1 MKKKNRLPAVW
12 AALFAAF
19 AVGCLSFWLAG
30 YIPELSPHDEKTYI
44 LCPEHLYLGKREPGS
59 EEVLTFYIVNLSH
72 KEISVVGEES
82 SCSCTLA
89 ENIPITVPPKEAA
102 EIKVRVRYP
111 KDEETYDQGISFMVT
126 TEKYLE
132 MAPVRITASLDPS
145 SPDGAETNA
154 DSGEPETER

>member
-44 LCPEHLYLGKREPGS
+44 LCPEHLYLEKREPGS
-59 EEVLTFYIVNLSH
+59 EEVLTFYIVNLSQ

-89 ENIPITVPPKEAA
+89 ENIPITVPPKRRRRSKCAFV
-102 EIKVRVRYP
+102 IP
-111 KDEETYDQGISFMVT
+111 KMKRPT
-126 TEKYLE
+126 TKG
-132 MAPVRITASLDPS
+132 SLLW
-145 SPDGAETNA
+145 
-154 DSGEPETER
+154 